1 MAIRNTKGKGVKTLS
16 AKELGIQVGLILG
29 ASALVLWGIFAG
41 LSAYTHHNDY
51 IKVPDVSGLS
61 FDEAQIRLEQAGLR
75 SQIMDSVYNEKARA
89 YTIIEQNP
97 KAQEMVKED
106 RRIYLVINTGNKPKI
121 KAPNLVDMSLTL
133 AKAVIKNRGL
143 VLGQISMAYDPIGNN
158 LVLAQQYKGQ
168 TLAEGTLI
176 PKGSIINLTVA
187 STDESQFAETDST
200 ANSDSEMLEGEDL
213 NP

>member
-51 IKVPDVSGLS
+51 VKVPDVSGLS

-89 YTIIEQNP
+89 YTIIEQTP

-158 LVLAQQYKGQ
+158 LVLAQQCKGQ